1 MSKRVAERRPGRP
14 ALLTA
19 DVIEDAGDWSFLKDA
34 SGLVEA
40 ACLQVTAE
48 EDVPAKPAS
57 VTIVLSNDQNVSALN
72 GQFRGKPKPT
82 NVLSFPAGTGAE
94 PGNLGD
100 IIIACETLLREAR
113 DEDIAPEHH
122 FQHLV
127 VHGILHLM
135 GFDHETDAE
144 ADRMEALEIRIL
156 ARLGIANPYTEPLD
170 PAKSWSPRQAN
181 KDP

>member
-82 NVLSFPAGTGAE
+82 NVLSFPAGAGAE

-100 IIIACETLLREAR
+100 IVIACETLLREAA
-113 DEDIAPEHH
+113 DEDISHEHH
-122 FQHLV
+122 FQHLL

-135 GFDHETDAE
+135 GFDHGTDAE
-144 ADRMEALEIRIL
+144 AERMEALEIRIL
-156 ARLGIANPYTEPLD
+156 ARLGIVNPYTAPLD
-170 PAKSWSPRQAN
+170 PAKS
-181 KDP
+181 

>member
-1 MSKRVAERRPGRP
+1 MSERVSERRPGRP
-14 ALLTA
+14 GPLTA
-19 DVIEDAGDWSFLKDA
+19 DVIDDAGDWSFLKDA
-34 SGLVEA
+34 SVLVEA
-40 ACLQVTAE
+40 ACLQVAAE
-48 EDVPAKPAS
+48 EDVPATPAN

-82 NVLSFPAGTGAE
+82 NVLSFPAGVGSE

-100 IIIACETLLREAR
+100 IVVACETLLREAA
-113 DEDIAPEHH
+113 DEDIPPEHH

-127 VHGILHLM
+127 VHGILHLL
-135 GFDHETDAE
+135 GFDHETDTE

-170 PAKSWSPRQAN
+170 TAKS
-181 KDP
+181 

>member
-1 MSKRVAERRPGRP
+1 MSERVAEQRPRWP

-19 DVIEDAGDWSFLKDA
+19 DVIEDAGDWSFLKEA
-34 SGLVEA
+34 SELVEA

-82 NVLSFPAGTGAE
+82 NVLSFPAGAGAE

-100 IIIACETLLREAR
+100 IVIACETLLREAA
-113 DEDIAPEHH
+113 DEDISPEHH
-122 FQHLV
+122 FQHLL

-135 GFDHETDAE
+135 GFDHGTDAE
-144 ADRMEALEIRIL
+144 AERMEALEIRVL
-156 ARLGIANPYTEPLD
+156 ARLGIANPYTAPLD
-170 PAKSWSPRQAN
+170 PAKS
-181 KDP
+181 